1 MPVRSEDLGDTGT
14 LKYPSRIRLQ
24 YTWHVGKVGSRFYGE
39 LRDHCK
45 IWGTK
50 CARCEWVYV
59 PPRETCP
66 RCFGDITEWVE
77 LSDTGTLLT
86 YTVTRYAVPGIQPQ
100 EPPYAMGIIKLDG
113 ASSGL
118 VHLLGEV
125 EPQELKVGMRM
136 QAVFNEERTGG
147 YLDIKYFKPFTA

>member
-1 MPVRSEDLGDTGT
+1 MAVRSEELGDSGT
-14 LKYPSRIRLQ
+14 LKYPSRIKLP
-24 YTWHVGKVGSRFYGE
+24 YTWHAGKAGSRFYE
-39 LRDHCK
+39 EIRNHCK

-50 CARCEWVYV
+50 CPQCQWVFV

-77 LSDTGTLLT
+77 LAERGTLLT

-100 EPPYAMGIIKLDG
+100 EPPYALGIVRLDG

-125 EPQELKVGMRM
+125 EPDNLRVGMRM
-136 QAVFNEERTGG
+136 QAVFRGERTGS
-147 YLDIKYFKPFTA
+147 YLDIEYFRPLGA